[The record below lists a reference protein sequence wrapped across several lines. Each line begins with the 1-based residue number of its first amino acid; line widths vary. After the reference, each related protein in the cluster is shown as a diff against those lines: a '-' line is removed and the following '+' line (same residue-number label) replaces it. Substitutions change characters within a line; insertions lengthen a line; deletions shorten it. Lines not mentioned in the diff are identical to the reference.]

1 MLNYRDSCSF
11 VGWASTKSKRR
22 WRLTQHKHNYF
33 LYAFVAVDYANVIKE
48 HLMQYRKLGNTDIQI
63 PLIGLGTMTWGQQ
76 NNLQEA
82 CEQMDYALDKG
93 VNFFDAAEMYP
104 VPPRAETTGDT
115 ERCIGEWFAQTGK
128 RSEVVLA
135 TKVSGRADTR
145 PDWHILEVVHA

>member
-1 MLNYRDSCSF
+1 
-11 VGWASTKSKRR
+11 
-22 WRLTQHKHNYF
+22 
-33 LYAFVAVDYANVIKE
+33 
-48 HLMQYRKLGNTDIQI
+48 MQYRKLGNTDIQI

-76 NNLQEA
+76 NDLQEA
-82 CEQMDYALDKG
+82 CEQMDYALNKG

-104 VPPRAETTGDT
+104 VPPRAETAGDT

-145 PDWHILEVVHA
+145 PDWAHIRGGPRLNRDHIRRAIEDP

>member
-1 MLNYRDSCSF
+1 
-11 VGWASTKSKRR
+11 
-22 WRLTQHKHNYF
+22 
-33 LYAFVAVDYANVIKE
+33 
-48 HLMQYRKLGNTDIQI
+48 MQYRKLGNTDIQI

-115 ERCIGEWFAQTGK
+115 ER
-128 RSEVVLA
+128 
-135 TKVSGRADTR
+135 
-145 PDWHILEVVHA
+145 